1 MVEDELRNAMKIVRV
16 ICAAN
21 GDVTPHDGRYVVRWN
36 PHTQAGVL
44 ELTSTDYRPRARRF
58 TMQEVHQEWSTVSRV
73 EPTRPWD
80 GKPNR
85 PLAGVS
91 IEIED
96 EKETAGLQES

>member
-1 MVEDELRNAMKIVRV
+1 
-16 ICAAN
+16 
-21 GDVTPHDGRYVVRWN
+21 
-36 PHTQAGVL
+36 
-44 ELTSTDYRPRARRF
+44 
-58 TMQEVHQEWSTVSRV
+58 MQEVHQEWSTVSRV

-96 EKETAGLQES
+96 EKETAGRQES